1 MRRRAILSLIALLA
15 VYFILRQTELYV
27 PRILDTD
34 WNETRN
40 DPERKGGP
48 FNKCSPEAFD
58 ECAKVKF
65 PHLSRY

>member
-1 MRRRAILSLIALLA
+1 MRFVISVLALLI
-15 VYFILRQTELYV
+15 VYLILRQTELYV
-27 PRILDTD
+27 PRILDSD
-34 WNETRN
+34 WLNTRN

-48 FNKCSPEAFD
+48 FNKCSPESFD

>member
-1 MRRRAILSLIALLA
+1 L
-15 VYFILRQTELYV
+15 ILRQTELYV

-34 WNETRN
+34 WLNTRN

-48 FNKCSPEAFD
+48 FNKCSPESFD